1 MADISILVLDGAQR
15 SALAVTRSLGCLEW
29 VRVTT
34 AEQGDLISPE
44 PLVLVKKPW
53 NIRALKLNRGI
64 YCVDKTDYC

>member
-1 MADISILVLDGAQR
+1 MAHNAAHWRLRAP
-15 SALAVTRSLGCLEW
+15 LGCLEW

-53 NIRALKLNRGI
+53 NIRALKLNRGHLLRG
-64 YCVDKTDYC
+64 